1 MDTELIRVGNKVIS
15 RERLNHLIN
24 RILQLR
30 AGGSTQVQVAEK
42 LGVDRS
48 FISHLEGLGEVRV
61 GRRVALLGFPIANI
75 EEVASLAKEV
85 GVDYIY
91 LLSQSERDE
100 LGREMSGA
108 EVFNEVMEV
117 MARLVDYDIVVFLG
131 SDWRISLMER
141 IFGSRLI
148 GVSLGK
154 SPLKKSVTVDLKLL
168 EEILSQAIKKR
179 KWGRWR
185 EKGRKRKPRFFKKR
199 SSS

>member
-1 MDTELIRVGNKVIS
+1 M
-15 RERLNHLIN
+15 IN

-48 FISHLEGLGEVRV
+48 FISRLEGLGEVRE
-61 GRRVALLGFPIANI
+61 GRRVALLGFPVANV
-75 EEVASLAKEV
+75 EEVTRLAKEV
-85 GVDYIY
+85 GVDYVY

-108 EVFNEVMEV
+108 EVFNELMEV
-117 MARLVDYDIVVFLG
+117 MARLVDYDVVVFLG
-131 SDWRISLMER
+131 SDLRISLMGR
-141 IFGSRLI
+141 IFGPRLI
-148 GVSLGK
+148 GVPLGE
-154 SPLKKSVTVDLKLL
+154 SPLKQSVAVDLKLL
-168 EEILSQAIKKR
+168 EEILSHAIKKR

-199 SSS
+199 SRS